1 MGIFEHFPYVNFH
14 ELNLSWIVNKLKE
27 IEEII
32 NTNIVDP
39 VARAGVATNTQ
50 AINNLSTT
58 VTNNATTAH
67 NEASAA
73 QSTADAAAL
82 AAGNAQSTATSA
94 SNTANAASSAVST
107 LTTQVNKQRLH
118 DADHTY
124 SNLTLNAQGYVSLG
138 NIESDFSIP
147 VGSYIVSFFIRGWTG
162 ASHAISLAASS
173 NGTTLYLMGTP
184 NDTVSSVSVR
194 VWYCAIN

>member
-1 MGIFEHFPYVNFH
+1 MGVFEHFPYVNFH

-27 IEEII
+27 IEDII

-39 VARAGVATNTQ
+39 VARAGVAANTQ

-58 VTNNATTAH
+58 VTHNATTAH

-82 AAGNAQSTATSA
+82 AAGNAQTAATNAGNTATAA
-94 SNTANAASSAVST
+94 SNAVTT
-107 LTTQVNKQRLH
+107 LTTQVNNQRLH
-118 DADHTY
+118 NADHTY
-124 SNLTLNAQGYVSLG
+124 TNLTLNAQGYVSLG
-138 NIESDFSIP
+138 TFESDFNLP
-147 VGSYIVSFFIRGWTG
+147 AGSYIVSFFIRGWTG
-162 ASHAISLAASS
+162 SNTGLSLVASS
-173 NGTTLYLMGTP
+173 NGLNLYLMGKGGES
-184 NDTVSSVSVR
+184 VSSVSVR